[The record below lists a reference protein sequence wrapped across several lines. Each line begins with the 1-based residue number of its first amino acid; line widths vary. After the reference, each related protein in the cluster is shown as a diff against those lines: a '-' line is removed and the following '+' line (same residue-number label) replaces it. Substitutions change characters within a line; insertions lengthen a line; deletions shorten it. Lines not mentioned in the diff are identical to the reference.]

1 MSTYSSSTTILS
13 TLVRTTLRRPFDPPS
28 TLLCTKCHA
37 SLRPNNPLPYLQP
50 SPQRKSFITTPHPL
64 KKQGGKGASKN
75 TVAVNAAKTAND
87 SADPT
92 DFSTLENEI
101 SKIVENLREEVR
113 AIKPG
118 GVNVEAVEDAKVV
131 LKVMDRVDGSR
142 KGTPKGRIR
151 GPEREG
157 GGGGVKVVVK
167 VRDLCQV
174 VPRGRT
180 LVLMVGEK
188 EVCISSRLRFASVA
202 LDLWGMLT
210 TMDQHIKPITTA
222 ISAAPLSLTPQ
233 SPPASTTSS
242 QQALEIHIPI
252 PPTTGESRSNALKF
266 VSQKGESA
274 LFALREAR
282 GVQKKRLRQL
292 DLSGKI
298 RPDLLRTAE
307 KKLEKVNEGGVA
319 SVKQVVEEKKKR
331 LGEG

>member
-13 TLVRTTLRRPFDPPS
+13 TLVRTSLRRPLDPPS
-28 TLLCTKCHA
+28 TLLCTKCQA
-37 SLRPNNPLPYLQP
+37 TLRPNNHLPYLQP
-50 SPQRKSFITTPHPL
+50 SSQRKSFITTPRPL

-75 TVAVNAAKTAND
+75 TVAVNAAKSAGDN
-87 SADPT
+87 ADPT
-92 DFSTLENEI
+92 DFSALENEI
-101 SKIVENLREEVR
+101 SKIVENLMEEVR
-113 AIKPG
+113 IIKPG
-118 GVNVEAVEDAKVV
+118 GVNIEAVEDAKVV
-131 LKVMDRVDGSR
+131 LKGVDRVDGG
-142 KGTPKGRIR
+142 KKKILKGRVR
-151 GPEREG
+151 GPVREG

-174 VPRGRT
+174 VPKGRT
-180 LVLMVGEK
+180 LILMVGEK
-188 EVCISSRLRFASVA
+188 EHV
-202 LDLWGMLT
+202 
-210 TMDQHIKPITTA
+210 KPITTA

-233 SPPASTTSS
+233 SPPASMTSSSSS

-252 PPTTGESRSNALKF
+252 PPTTGESRSNALNL

-319 SVKQVVEEKKKR
+319 RVKQVVEEKKKR